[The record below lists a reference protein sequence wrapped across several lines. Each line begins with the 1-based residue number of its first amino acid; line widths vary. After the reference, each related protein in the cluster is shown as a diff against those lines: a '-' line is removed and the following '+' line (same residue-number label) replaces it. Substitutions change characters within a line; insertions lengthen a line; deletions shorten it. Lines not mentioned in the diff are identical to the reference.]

1 MKLSDEFISLCHQ
14 IGAPHVKYLTK
25 PGKSDT
31 FHKDWN
37 IYAPKNI
44 LSYLEQ
50 ENNELI

>member
-1 MKLSDEFISLCHQ
+1 
-14 IGAPHVKYLTK
+14 VKYLTK
-25 PGKSDT
+25 PGESDT

-50 ENNELI
+50 GNNELIRDMAFHQFVLVIVE